1 MNNKRS
7 YKGGIFTILALVTA
21 LVFAFFAEGKK
32 TPEPNTEKQETKK
45 IVEVPKETQLAP
57 YPEETDAEAEE
68 QTASSEAPQEEEK
81 AAEAPQ
87 EEAKA
92 AEATQEEAKETPKEE
107 EKEAVNEAPRE
118 TEKSELYC
126 TLSVRCDTIFEDT
139 SRVSSDTLEILPKN
153 GVIFAPKKV
162 EFQEGE
168 SVFDVL
174 SREMRNS
181 GIHLEFVDTPIYG
194 TVYIEGI
201 GNLYEFDAGELSGWM
216 YKVNGVFPNYGCSKY
231 YLKKGDKVEFVYTCD
246 LGKDVGGEYTGG
258 QGGKNE

>member
-7 YKGGIFTILALVTA
+7 YKGGIFTILALIAA
-21 LVFAFFAEGKK
+21 LVFAFFADGKK
-32 TPEPNTEKQETKK
+32 TPEPNPENKETKK
-45 IVEVPKETQLAP
+45 IVELPKETELAP

-68 QTASSEAPQEEEK
+68 QTASSEEQQEEKKGAEEPK
-81 AAEAPQ
+81 AEA
-87 EEAKA
+87 ETE
-92 AEATQEEAKETPKEE
+92 KETPKDE
-107 EKEAVNEAPRE
+107 EKNG
-118 TEKSELYC
+118 LYC

-153 GVIFAPKKV
+153 GVIFAAKEV

-174 SREMRNS
+174 SREMKNNK
-181 GIHLEFVDTPIYG
+181 IHLEFVDTPLYG

-231 YLKKGDKVEFVYTCD
+231 ILKKGDKVEFVYTCD
-246 LGKDVGGEYTGG
+246 LGKDVGGAYAGG
-258 QGGKNE
+258 QGDKNE